1 MRYEQG
7 SMVIENASIVTPDGV
22 LENSSMRIEDGK
34 ITAVGAVRVDGTE
47 RRLDAAGMY
56 VLPGLVDLH
65 SDALEEE
72 IEPRPGVF
80 LPLNVAI
87 VEMDK
92 KLAAC
97 GITTMYHAVAYASH
111 RMVSRRNN
119 ETANQIVR
127 EVSRLAPALGVR
139 TRIHARFDITN
150 ARAVP
155 LLEKLIGDGS
165 VQLFSIMDHT
175 PGQGQF
181 KDITKYGVYKTGVPL
196 DEATIARNIDLNL
209 QAAVPLRTE
218 YIGRL
223 VNQCRALG
231 IPVAS
236 HDDDSEE
243 KLDVVEGMGISITE
257 FPVNLETAASAF
269 KRNMHILYGAPNILR
284 GVSTGGNLSARDA
297 IKAGYSGII
306 CSDYAPVSLIHA
318 ILALEKMGLP
328 LHEAVNMASLNPAR
342 AAGISGFTGSLEQ
355 GKSADLIIVDPFDE
369 VPRVL
374 KTFVEGREV
383 YSTWRLSP
391 NKPALPAREDTG

>member
-1 MRYEQG
+1 MRHKCK
-7 SMVIENASIVTPDGV
+7 SFVIENASIVTPEGV
-22 LENSSMRIEDGK
+22 LYGSIKVEEGIIAAVSEDALNTSGTRI
-34 ITAVGAVRVDGTE
+34 
-47 RRLDAAGMY
+47 DANGSY
-56 VLPGLVDLH
+56 VLPGFVDLH

-92 KLAAC
+92 KLAAG

-119 ETANQIVR
+119 ETANQIIR

-196 DEATIARNIDLNL
+196 DESTIARHIDLNL

-236 HDDDSEE
+236 HDDD
-243 KLDVVEGMGISITE
+243 I
-257 FPVNLETAASAF
+257 
-269 KRNMHILYGAPNILR
+269 
-284 GVSTGGNLSARDA
+284 
-297 IKAGYSGII
+297 
-306 CSDYAPVSLIHA
+306 
-318 ILALEKMGLP
+318 
-328 LHEAVNMASLNPAR
+328 
-342 AAGISGFTGSLEQ
+342 
-355 GKSADLIIVDPFDE
+355 
-369 VPRVL
+369 
-374 KTFVEGREV
+374 
-383 YSTWRLSP
+383 
-391 NKPALPAREDTG
+391 